1 MNAYMTANADGDYS
15 INNRFSKYLDAQLK
29 QISEVIKSL
38 SAKKNEIIIAGDFN
52 MAKDSP
58 FYEQFIQLSQ
68 TKDIFTKFNFPTQHE
83 GYLPKHLERKRI
95 DYIFLFSKY
104 AQTTIDSA
112 IHLFTTKVTVPN
124 GKSLYLSDHIGLR
137 TDLTF
142 HFPEGDIKENPN
154 LAFT

>member
-1 MNAYMTANADGDYS
+1 MTANADGDYS
-15 INNRFSKYLDAQLK
+15 INNRFSKYLAAQLK
-29 QISEVIKSL
+29 QISEVIKTL

-68 TKDIFTKFNFPTQHE
+68 VTDVFTKFNFPTQHE

-104 AQTTIDSA
+104 AQATVESA

-142 HFPEGDIKENPN
+142 HFPEEYIKENPN